1 MQPMT
6 MHRRDPA
13 PSRFS
18 YRMQRLWLTPTFRF
32 FIRRGL
38 PLIAMGLVIALF
50 FGSATRRQ
58 AMVAQYTSVRTQ
70 VEHRPEFMLS
80 MLSIDGATPTL
91 ADAVRK
97 MLDISFPVSSFD
109 LDLKTIRAKVEGLDA
124 VASANVRVG
133 PGGVLQVTITERQPI
148 AVWRTADG
156 LMLVDKTGHR
166 VANLTKRDARADL
179 PLLVGPGA
187 DEAVPE
193 ATALLAAAGP
203 LAPRVRALVR
213 VGERRWDVV
222 LDRHQRIL
230 LPETDPVAALE
241 RVIALD
247 QARGLFDR
255 DILSVDMRLP
265 DRPAVQLS
273 PAAFAARQKAI
284 GTEEKTGAAKK

>member
-6 MHRRDPA
+6 LHRRDPA

-32 FIRRGL
+32 LVRRGL
-38 PLIAMGLVIALF
+38 PFIAMLLAVTLF
-50 FGSATRRQ
+50 FGSSARRQ
-58 AMVAQYTSVRTQ
+58 ALVAQYNAVRSQ
-70 VEHRPEFMLS
+70 IEHRPEFMLS
-80 MLSIDGATPTL
+80 MLSIEGATPTL

-97 MLDISFPVSSFD
+97 MLDIGFPVSSFD
-109 LDLKTIRAKVEGLDA
+109 LDLKKIRAQIEALDA
-124 VASANVRVG
+124 VASANVAVG
-133 PGGVLQVTITERQPI
+133 PDGVLQVTITERQPV
-148 AVWRTADG
+148 AVWRTTDG
-156 LMLVDKTGHR
+156 LTLVDKTGHR
-166 VANLTKRDARADL
+166 VASLTKRDARADL
-179 PLLVGPGA
+179 PLVVGLGA
-187 DEAVPE
+187 DQAIPQ
-193 ATALLAAAGP
+193 AMALLVAAGP
-203 LAPRVRALVR
+203 IAPRIRALVR

-247 QARGLFDR
+247 QARHLFDR

-273 PAAFAARQKAI
+273 PAAFAARQKAL
-284 GTEEKTGAAKK
+284 GLEDKTGAAKK